1 MKLIVFL
8 IGIFS
13 LSVSAQ
19 AKKYEK
25 DYQESWC
32 SGKGVTEFVL
42 PDKTRVDCLTDSHAI
57 EFDWAKKWA
66 EAIGQSLYYSFATNK
81 KAGIVIILKSEK
93 DKKHL
98 TKLYSVIEH
107 NKLEIDVW
115 LIKDFSQ

>member
-1 MKLIVFL
+1 MCCL
-8 IGIFS
+8 S
-13 LSVSAQ
+13 LSVGAQ
-19 AKKYEK
+19 EKKYEK
-25 DYQESWC
+25 DYQEAWC

-42 PDKTRVDCLTDSHAI
+42 SDKTRVDCLTDTHAI

-66 EAIGQSLYYSFATNK
+66 EAIGQSLYYSVATNK

-107 NKLEIDVW
+107 NKIEIDVW
-115 LIKDFSQ
+115 VIEDYEPNQI